1 MSGLPTGGRVAAIWM
16 DGDLVAPERAQLS
29 VLSFGLHNA
38 GCVFDGIRVYHGRA
52 FALDAHLNR
61 LFASAESLGMPL
73 PYTHSAM
80 IAAMDLVI
88 GASAHPDLYL
98 RPVAWRGEEMIGIDP
113 TGTTTHVAVA
123 ALRWPAG
130 PARSAARTVRL
141 GLSRWARPA
150 PHMAPVTAKA
160 SANYVVGALALAD
173 AARDG
178 FDDAL
183 LLDHRGYV
191 AEATGANVFI
201 VRGGRLHTPIADTFL
216 DGITRRTVIRLANEA
231 GIPVETGRLTVA
243 DAAAAD
249 EMFLTGTAAEVQP
262 VDAFLDRDFVA
273 DRPVTSML
281 AEAYGR
287 LVHAAGEPTSA
298 AGRSDH
304 P

>member
-16 DGDLVAPERAQLS
+16 DGDLVAPEQARLS

-52 FALDAHLNR
+52 FALDAHLDR
-61 LFASAESLGMPL
+61 LFASAESLGMIL
-73 PYTHSAM
+73 PYSRPAM
-80 IAAMDLVI
+80 IAAIDLVI

-98 RPVAWRGEEMIGIDP
+98 RPVAWRGDEMIGIDP

-123 ALRWPAG
+123 ALRWPATTT
-130 PARSAARTVRL
+130 ARAMRL

-160 SANYVVGALALAD
+160 SANYVIGALALAD

-178 FDDAL
+178 YDDAL

-191 AEATGANVFI
+191 AEATGANVFV
-201 VRGGRLHTPIADTFL
+201 VRGGRLRTPIADTFL
-216 DGITRRTVIRLANEA
+216 DGITRRTVIRLADEA

-243 DAAAAD
+243 DAADAD

-262 VDAFLDRDFVA
+262 VDAFLDRAFGT
-273 DRPVTSML
+273 DRPVTGTL
-281 AEAYGR
+281 AEAYRR
-287 LVHAAGEPTSA
+287 LVHAAGEPAPTT
-298 AGRSDH
+298 GRSDH
-304 P
+304 Q